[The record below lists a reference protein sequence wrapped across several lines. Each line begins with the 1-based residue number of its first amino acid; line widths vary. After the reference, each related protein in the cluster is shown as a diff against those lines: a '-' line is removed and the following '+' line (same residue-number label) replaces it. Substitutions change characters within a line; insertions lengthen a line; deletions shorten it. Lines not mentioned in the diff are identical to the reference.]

1 MKLARHAVWA
11 APLACLGL
19 LTLAS
24 AQTPAAAA
32 SAASALSQRAAQ
44 VLKDAAAQA
53 DFNGAVVLMRDGVV
67 VFEGAVGLAQ
77 RKPNRPYTPDTP
89 SDGGSLAKTLTA
101 TLLWELVSEGR
112 LSWDDPVQRHVSEYP
127 FARHTVRDIVTHR
140 AGLPDYEYF
149 ERDFAPGQVR
159 DTVDLLRVLAKR
171 KFEPRRPPGVTVEYD
186 NLGFDTAALLIERL
200 TGRRVAL
207 TWRERYWE
215 KLGMA
220 STYARPAS
228 FADWPGPRTVGYQ
241 RKGGAWVPN
250 DAFDGEAF
258 IGASNVH
265 ASARDWARWGDA
277 FARERVMP
285 PARLQAGLAQPMFHS
300 GMDNVLNVLSWY
312 CDKGQQRCH
321 YSGAY
326 NGFFAQVY
334 WDRSAREVVAFVSN
348 SSLSP
353 WHGLRFTR
361 ALIDTLAGR
370 ATTADTASKPAAIAK
385 KDLPAL
391 AGVYSSPSLGTL
403 SVSTQDGRAFV
414 RVGQGE
420 LASAFQVAR
429 DQFYVPTLDLSLFF
443 SGSPAAATL
452 HVRSIFHTTDA
463 KRTSAPAGKT

>member
-1 MKLARHAVWA
+1 MSVWRRASWA
-11 APLACLGL
+11 APLACAGL
-19 LTLAS
+19 LALAS
-24 AQTPAAAA
+24 AHAQAPTA
-32 SAASALSQRAAQ
+32 SAASALSQRVAQ

-53 DFNGAVVLMRDGVV
+53 NFNGAVVLMRDGVV

-77 RKPNRPYTPDTP
+77 RKPDRPYTPDTP

-101 TLLWELVSEGR
+101 ALLWELVSEGR
-112 LSWDDPVQRHVSEYP
+112 LSWDDPVQRHVPEYP
-127 FARHTVRDIVTHR
+127 FAQHTVRDIVTHR

-159 DTVDLLRVLAKR
+159 DTIDLLRVLAKR

-186 NLGFDTAALLIERL
+186 NLGFDTAALLIETL

-207 TWRERYWE
+207 DWRERYWQ
-215 KLGMA
+215 KLDMA
-220 STYARPAS
+220 STYARPGR

-250 DAFDGEAF
+250 DAFEGEAF

-265 ASARDWARWGDA
+265 GSARDWARWGDA

-326 NGFFAQVY
+326 NGFFSQVY
-334 WDRSAREVVAFVSN
+334 WDRSRREVVAFVSN

-361 ALIDTLAGR
+361 ALVDALAGR
-370 ATTADTASKPAAIAK
+370 PAVPDTAPKPAAIAK
-385 KDLPAL
+385 KELPAW
-391 AGVYSSPSLGTL
+391 AGNYVSPSLGTL
-403 SVSTQDGRAFV
+403 SVSTQDGRAFL

-420 LASAFQVAR
+420 LASVFQVAR
-429 DQFYVPTLDLSLFF
+429 DQFYVPTLNLSLSF
-443 SGSPAAATL
+443 SGSPAAGTL

-463 KRTSAPAGKT
+463 KRMGATAGKT